1 MKYITLI
8 ILILVLASCTTT
20 LSNKTWNQRVKEA
33 DLSRV
38 SEYRSV
44 DEADENVYITLE
56 DIKLLLKSL

>member
-1 MKYITLI
+1 MKYFILI

-33 DLSRV
+33 DLSRIG
-38 SEYRSV
+38 EYRSV

-56 DIKLLLKSL
+56 DIKVLLDRL